1 VTKPRVILVHPPSKM
16 FPYEVWPPAF
26 DGLDVEIVTV
36 ECRNRDEAL
45 EAVREADVVMIGG
58 FRVDTGMIGAM
69 KRARVICGFGHG
81 FEGVDVDA
89 ATRAGILVTN
99 AAEICHLEVAN
110 HAAALILAL
119 NRKLVQYDRAMRRG
133 VWDRPAGRPITPLDG
148 ETLGLVGLGAIGQ
161 ALARRLQPFGLRVIA
176 YDPYVEEHPP
186 RELGVRMVADLHTLL
201 GESDWVSVQVP
212 LNAQTR
218 HMLGEREFRTMKRSA
233 YFVNCCRG
241 GVVDEAAL
249 TRALQE
255 GWIAGAGLDVFEQE
269 PTDPANPLLRLEN
282 VIATPH
288 AGGES
293 TESAALSA
301 RVASRQAAAVL
312 RGEWPNRVVNPAVFG
327 RLRAD
332 GRLAR

>member
-89 ATRAGILVTN
+89 ANRAGILVTN

>member
-1 VTKPRVILVHPPSKM
+1 VTKPRVVLVHPSSKM

-26 DGLDVEIVTV
+26 DGLDVETVAV
-36 ECRNRDEAL
+36 ECRTQEDAL
-45 EAVREADVVMIGG
+45 AAVRGADIVMIGG
-58 FRVDTGMIGAM
+58 FRVDAAMIAAM
-69 KRARVICGFGHG
+69 DRARAICGFGHG
-81 FEGVDVDA
+81 FESVDVDA

-119 NRKLVQYDRAMRRG
+119 NRKLVQYDRAMRQG

-148 ETLGLVGLGAIGQ
+148 ETAGLVGLGAIGQ

-176 YDPYVEEHPP
+176 YDPYVEEHVP
-186 RELGVRMVADLHTLL
+186 RELGVRLIGDLHNLL
-201 GESDWVSVQVP
+201 GGSDWVSVQVP
-212 LNAQTR
+212 LNAETR
-218 HMLGEREFRTMKRSA
+218 RLLGEREFRAMKRTA

-249 TRALQE
+249 TRALE
-255 GWIAGAGLDVFEQE
+255 GGWIAGAGLDVFEQE

-282 VIATPH
+282 VVATPH
-288 AGGES
+288 AAGES

-312 RGEWPNRVVNPAVFG
+312 RGEWPDRVVNPAVYG
-327 RLRAD
+327 RLLET
-332 GRLAR
+332 GRLSR

>member
-1 VTKPRVILVHPPSKM
+1 VTKPRVVLVHPPSKM

-26 DGLDVEIVTV
+26 DGLDVEIVSV

-45 EAVREADVVMIGG
+45 EAIREADVVMIGG
-58 FRVDTGMIGAM
+58 FRVDAGMIAAT

-186 RELGVRMVADLHTLL
+186 RELGVRMIADLRALL

-212 LNAQTR
+212 LNAETR
-218 HMLGEREFRTMKRSA
+218 HMLGEREFRAMKRTA

-249 TRALQE
+249 TRALEE

-301 RVASRQAAAVL
+301 RVASRQAAAGL
-312 RGEWPNRVVNPAVFG
+312 RGEWPNRVVNPVVFG

>member
-1 VTKPRVILVHPPSKM
+1 MTKPRVVLVHPPSKM

-26 DGLDVEIVTV
+26 DGLDVEIVSV

-45 EAVREADVVMIGG
+45 EAIREADVVMIGG
-58 FRVDTGMIGAM
+58 FRVDAGMIAAM

-110 HAAALILAL
+110 HAAALIQAR

-186 RELGVRMVADLHTLL
+186 RELGVRMIADLHALL
-201 GESDWVSVQVP
+201 GDSDWVSVQVP
-212 LNAQTR
+212 LNAETR
-218 HMLGEREFRTMKRSA
+218 HMLGEREFRAMKRTA

-249 TRALQE
+249 TRALEE

-327 RLRAD
+327 RLRGD

>member
-1 VTKPRVILVHPPSKM
+1 MTKPRVVLVHPPSKM

-26 DGLDVEIVTV
+26 DGLDVEIVSV

-45 EAVREADVVMIGG
+45 EAILEADVVMIGG
-58 FRVDTGMIGAM
+58 FRVDAGMIAAM

-186 RELGVRMVADLHTLL
+186 RELGVRMIADLRALL

-212 LNAQTR
+212 LNAETR
-218 HMLGEREFRTMKRSA
+218 HMLGEREFRAMKRTA

-249 TRALQE
+249 TRALEE

-269 PTDPANPLLRLEN
+269 PADPANPLLRLEN

>member
-1 VTKPRVILVHPPSKM
+1 MTKPRVVLVHPPSKM

-26 DGLDVEIVTV
+26 DGLDVEIVSV

-45 EAVREADVVMIGG
+45 EAIREADVVMIGG
-58 FRVDTGMIGAM
+58 FRVDAGMIAAM

-186 RELGVRMVADLHTLL
+186 RELGVRMIADLRALL

-212 LNAQTR
+212 LNAETR
-218 HMLGEREFRTMKRSA
+218 HMLGEREFRAMKRTA

-249 TRALQE
+249 TRALEE

>member
-1 VTKPRVILVHPPSKM
+1 VLIHPSSKM

-26 DGLDVEIVTV
+26 DGLDVEVVSV
-36 ECRNRDEAL
+36 ECRGREDTLA
-45 EAVREADVVMIGG
+45 AVRGADVVMIGG
-58 FRVDTGMIGAM
+58 FRVDAGMIAAM
-69 KRARVICGFGHG
+69 DRARAICGFGHG

-99 AAEICHLEVAN
+99 AAHICHLEVAN

-119 NRKLVQYDRAMRRG
+119 NRRLVQYDRAMRQG

-148 ETLGLVGLGAIGQ
+148 DTAGLVGLGAIGQ

-176 YDPYVEEHPP
+176 HDPYVEEHVP
-186 RELGVRMVADLHTLL
+186 RELGVRMVGDLHALL

-212 LNAQTR
+212 LN
-218 HMLGEREFRTMKRSA
+218 GETGHLINERALRAMKRTA
-233 YFVNCCRG
+233 YLVNCCRG

-249 TRALQE
+249 TRALE
-255 GWIAGAGLDVFEQE
+255 SGWIAGAGLDVFEQE
-269 PTDPANPLLRLEN
+269 PTSPANPLLRLPN

-288 AGGES
+288 AAGES

-301 RVASRQAAAVL
+301 RVASRQAAAIL
-312 RGEWPNRVVNPAVFG
+312 RGEWPDRVVNPAVYG
-327 RLRAD
+327 RLRVT
-332 GRLAR
+332 GKLSR

>member
-1 VTKPRVILVHPPSKM
+1 MTKPRVVLVHPPSKM

-26 DGLDVEIVTV
+26 DGLDVEIVSL
-36 ECRNRDEAL
+36 ECRTREEAV
-45 EAVREADVVMIGG
+45 EAVRGADVVMIGG
-58 FRVDTGMIGAM
+58 FRVDAAMVGAM
-69 KRARVICGFGHG
+69 DRARLICGFCHG

-99 AAEICHLEVAN
+99 AAHICHLEVAN

-119 NRKLVQYDRAMRRG
+119 NRKLVQYDRAMRQG

-148 ETLGLVGLGAIGQ
+148 ETAGLVGLGAIGQ

-176 YDPYVEEHPP
+176 YDPHVEEHVP
-186 RELGVRMVADLHTLL
+186 RELGVRMVGDLRALL

-212 LNAQTR
+212 LNAETR
-218 HMLGEREFRTMKRSA
+218 HLLGERELRAMKRTA
-233 YFVNCCRG
+233 YLVNCCRG
-241 GVVDEAAL
+241 GVIDEPAL

-255 GWIAGAGLDVFEQE
+255 GCAGLDVFETE
-269 PTDPANPLLRLEN
+269 PTDPKNPLLQLPN
-282 VIATPH
+282 VVSSPH
-288 AGGES
+288 AAGES

-312 RGEWPNRVVNPAVFG
+312 RGEWPDRVVNPTVYG
-327 RLRAD
+327 RLREL
-332 GRLAR
+332 GNRSR